1 VTDLKI
7 FLDTANISSIK
18 TFADMGVLDGI
29 TTNPTLIAK
38 ENRDFLELVSEI
50 LQIVQG
56 PVNLEVVSQN
66 ADGMLHEA
74 HNLASLGPNV
84 VVKFPMTSAGLQAVK
99 TLSKE
104 GINTNITLVFSPNQ
118 ALLAAKAGAT
128 YVSPFIGRLDDA
140 GHEGMKVIEDTLQI
154 YRNYEIE
161 TQVLVASIRHPVHV
175 VDAAKLGAHIA
186 TMPPDVLEKML
197 KHPLTD
203 IGLKRFLDDWQKAG
217 LKLPER
223 GTLAAKTRP
232 LIQRA
237 H

>member
-1 VTDLKI
+1 
-7 FLDTANISSIK
+7 
-18 TFADMGVLDGI
+18 MGVLDGI

-56 PVNLEVVSQN
+56 PVNLEVVSQKTE
-66 ADGMLHEA
+66 GMLGEA
-74 HNLASLGPNV
+74 YNLASLSPNV
-84 VVKFPMTSAGLQAVK
+84 VVKCPMTSAGLVAVK

-104 GINTNITLVFSPNQ
+104 GINTNVTLVFSPNQ

-175 VDAAKLGAHIA
+175 VDAAKLGAHVA
-186 TMPPDVLEKML
+186 TMPPDVLEKMVR
-197 KHPLTD
+197 HPLTD

-223 GTLAAKTRP
+223 GILAAKARP
-232 LIQRA
+232 LVQRA
-237 H
+237 

>member
-1 VTDLKI
+1 MKI

-18 TFADMGVLDGI
+18 TFADMGVLDGV

-50 LQIVQG
+50 LRIVQG

-66 ADGMLHEA
+66 TDGMLQEA
-74 HNLASLGPNV
+74 HNLSSISPNV
-84 VVKFPMTSAGLQAVK
+84 VVKCPMTSAGLVAVK
-99 TLSKE
+99 SLSKE
-104 GINTNITLVFSPNQ
+104 GINTNVTLVFSPNQ
-118 ALLAAKAGAT
+118 ALLAAKSGAT

-140 GHEGMKVIEDTLQI
+140 GHEGMKVVADTLQI

-175 VDAAKLGAHIA
+175 VEAAKLGAHVA
-186 TMPPDVLEKML
+186 TMPPDVLEKMV

-203 IGLKRFLDDWQKAG
+203 VGLKRFLDDWQKAG

-232 LIQRA
+232 LVQRA
-237 H
+237 

>member
-1 VTDLKI
+1 
-7 FLDTANISSIK
+7 
-18 TFADMGVLDGI
+18 MGVLDGI

-56 PVNLEVVSQN
+56 PVNLEVVSRN
-66 ADGMLHEA
+66 TEEMLQEA
-74 HNLASLGPNV
+74 HNLASLSPNV
-84 VVKFPMTSAGLQAVK
+84 VVKCPMTSAGLVAVK

-104 GINTNITLVFSPNQ
+104 GINTNVTLVFSPNQ

-161 TQVLVASIRHPVHV
+161 TQVLVASIRDPVHV
-175 VDAAKLGAHIA
+175 VDAARLGAHVA
-186 TMPPDVLEKML
+186 TMPPDVLEKMV

-203 IGLKRFLDDWQKAG
+203 IGLKRFLEDWQKAG

-223 GTLAAKTRP
+223 GTLAAKARP
-232 LIQRA
+232 LVQRA
-237 H
+237 